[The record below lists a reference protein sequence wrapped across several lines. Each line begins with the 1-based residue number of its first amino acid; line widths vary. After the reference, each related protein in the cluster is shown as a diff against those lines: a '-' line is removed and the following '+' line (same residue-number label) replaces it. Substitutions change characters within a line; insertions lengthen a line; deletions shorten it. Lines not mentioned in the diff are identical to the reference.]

1 MEDKQM
7 LDSRER
13 INYRKK
19 YPELNDEIVEVLQKS
34 DRKME
39 YQQYDLKKERYKID
53 YVNGI
58 VTYIPSREDSY
69 ERLLEENKQFSYDT
83 ESVED
88 IVVKT
93 IMIEKML
100 DCLKQLSPEEL
111 EVITELFFHGKS
123 ERQLSEQTGVHYMTI
138 HDRKIR
144 ILRKLRKLMEK

>member
-1 MEDKQM
+1 M
-7 LDSRER
+7 LDFRKR
-13 INYRKK
+13 INYRKR
-19 YPELNDEIVEVLQKS
+19 YPELSDEIIEVMQKS

-39 YQQYDLKKERYKID
+39 YQEYDLKKEACRID
-53 YVNGI
+53 YINRK

-69 ERLLEENKQFSYDT
+69 ERLLEENKQFSDNT
-83 ESVED
+83 EGIED

-100 DCLKQLSPEEL
+100 DCLKQLSPEEQ
-111 EVITELFFHGKS
+111 EMITELFFCGKS

-144 ILRKLRKLMEK
+144 ILHKLRKLMEK